1 MACSAGLGDAP
12 LSACRGELWFRLSAI
27 DPILGSSRPITP
39 SIECAASLSSGRFRA
54 FDACQPSSK
63 DKTLLMSDKLSSP
76 RAAARLSHGTRDLS
90 VIRIK
95 NLEI

>member
-12 LSACRGELWFRLSAI
+12 LSACKGEPGFRLSAI
-27 DPILGSSRPITP
+27 VPILGSSRPITP
-39 SIECAASLSSGRFRA
+39 SFERATSVSSGRFRA
-54 FDACQPSSK
+54 FDACQPSSN
-63 DKTLLMSDKLSSP
+63 DKTLLVSDKLSSP
-76 RAAARLSHGTRDLS
+76 RADAGLSHGTRVLS